1 MTGSAAPAAATKDIK
16 SVLDTKPLKFKIQTK
31 GASYVAQIHTDRAS
45 YDRANNATRTSSSN
59 SVNSSESK

>member
-1 MTGSAAPAAATKDIK
+1 MSGSAPAAAKDIK

-45 YDRANNATRTSSSN
+45 YDRVNNATRTSSAD